1 MAYQAPVST
10 SMLTVE
16 SPSEVGIVV
25 LCDIL
30 EATRSQGDDLQVCLR
45 QNGGDAVYIAVNSG
59 PFPKNRV
66 FARWQALR
74 HGDTFVRDPLWS
86 SIGHP

>member
-1 MAYQAPVST
+1 
-10 SMLTVE
+10 MLTVE

-45 QNGGDAVYIAVNSG
+45 QNGGEPLA
-59 PFPKNRV
+59 FLEV
-66 FARWQALR
+66 FLHQAPDEL
-74 HGDTFVRDPLWS
+74 GEGDPL
-86 SIGHP
+86 GPGLGA

>member
-45 QNGGDAVYIAVNSG
+45 QNGGMPY
-59 PFPKNRV
+59 
-66 FARWQALR
+66 
-74 HGDTFVRDPLWS
+74 T
-86 SIGHP
+86 